1 MSESS
6 TGLCFH
12 NDHHNRCWCHG
23 KSSWCEKDH
32 GADVKQVPCW
42 YYGHKAKQ
50 GRPAAQTETR
60 EWEVEVVHASDIESA
75 CLAATKSATA
85 TTFTANFVDSAGG
98 TVASDT
104 SSTAFI
110 SKYEVNATSLDDSTV
125 TATISGWINDSPNI
139 IGR

>member
-6 TGLCFH
+6 TGLA
-12 NDHHNRCWCHG
+12 
-23 KSSWCEKDH
+23 SSTMTTITVAGVTAKVVGVKKIT

-42 YYGHKAKQ
+42 YYGQKAKQ

-125 TATISGWINDSPNI
+125 TATISGWINDSPT
-139 IGR
+139 